1 MKINK
6 TIKIL
11 VFITLFALVIISCN
25 KNEINPDNLSNG
37 KSTAVFNSDL
47 TYGTVVDRD
56 GNEYKT
62 IVIGTQTWM
71 AENLRTTMYNDG
83 SDIPL
88 VTDNTEWSVLTTP
101 AYCNYNNSTN
111 LDTIGTYGR
120 LYNGYAV
127 SKDICPTGWHV
138 PNGDDWAILM
148 QSLTSEE
155 FAGGKMK
162 EAGTTHWYDPNYY
175 ANNESGFTALPA
187 GWRRARCHDSGFE
200 DARNRRH
207 RSPETGQIHATRDRG
222 HYSDRP
228 WVRNR
233 SRDLHGAGCLC
244 ILAKT
249 GGYRSFKQDAKRR
262 Q

>member
-187 GWRRARCHDSGFE
+187 GWRVGGFFDYIGINTMFWSSEVDDFYDDVLFSKHLSYAWGECMESSADLKQGNSVRCVKD
-200 DARNRRH
+200 
-207 RSPETGQIHATRDRG
+207 
-222 HYSDRP
+222 
-228 WVRNR
+228 
-233 SRDLHGAGCLC
+233 
-244 ILAKT
+244 
-249 GGYRSFKQDAKRR
+249 
-262 Q
+262 